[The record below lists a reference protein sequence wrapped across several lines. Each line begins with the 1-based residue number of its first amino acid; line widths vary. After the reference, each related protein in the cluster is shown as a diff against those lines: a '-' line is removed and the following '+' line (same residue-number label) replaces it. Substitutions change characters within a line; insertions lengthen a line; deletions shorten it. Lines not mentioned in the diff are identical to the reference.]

1 VQAVEVFE
9 DAVLVLEHQVTSFS
23 VVGPPT
29 GAEN

>member
-1 VQAVEVFE
+1 MSKTGGGRLKDKVAC
-9 DAVLVLEHQVTSFS
+9 HVTSFS